1 MSPLLSCRPIAGQLC
16 TPLTVC
22 LVFAL
27 SLVNGSCSSTS
38 RAQFTCDSYINDGL
52 LLAIDLIEVTDEEV
66 KQIQDA
72 GEDWFTSPVRDQLR
86 HRTKTISVPGG
97 CSETVALESLTS
109 SEKYLRKKKGYGTLA
124 VIAEYETISTD
135 RSKPN
140 MIFLPREKWKGKTT
154 LLRVHDTYIAIEG
167 TR

>member
-1 MSPLLSCRPIAGQLC
+1 LLLSGL
-16 TPLTVC
+16 
-22 LVFAL
+22 LVLAL
-27 SLVNGSCSSTS
+27 ALASGSCSSTS
-38 RAQFTCDSYINDGL
+38 QAQFTCDSYINDGL

-97 CSETVALESLTS
+97 CSENVELQSLTS
-109 SEKYLRKKKGYGTLA
+109 SEKFLRKQKGYGTLA

-135 RSKPN
+135 RSRPN
-140 MIFLPREKWKGKTT
+140 MIFLPRDKWKGKTT
-154 LLRVHDTYIAIEG
+154 LLRVHDTYITVEG